1 MTEGLAVRRFR
12 LLGRHNVLLI
22 TLVTLPGTHT
32 GPAAKDLSNIT
43 MSITGTVIESAPCK
57 INGGNTIDVYF
68 GEDLLTTRI
77 DGVNYRKPV
86 NYTLDCTNAGNR
98 AIRMQIQGLSATFDS
113 RVLATTER
121 RDLGIALRL
130 TAGDAGWPINSWMQL
145 DSSMTAPAL
154 QAVPVKALGSQLTA
168 GRFSAGATLVVD
180 YQ

>member
-1 MTEGLAVRRFR
+1 MRWFR

-22 TLVTLPGTHT
+22 ALVALLGTHT
-32 GPAAKDLSNIT
+32 GRAATDLPIIT
-43 MSITGTVIESAPCK
+43 VSITGTVLESAPCK
-57 INGGNTIDVYF
+57 INGGNTISVYF

-98 AIRMQIQGLSATFDS
+98 AIRMQIQGLSASFDNKM
-113 RVLATTER
+113 LATAER

-130 TAGDAGWPINSWMQL
+130 TARDAEWPINSWMQL